1 MHFLSE
7 ELENYA
13 AQHTEDEPLLLQE
26 LNKRTHLNVLQP
38 RMISGHFQ
46 GRFLSLLS
54 KMVQPRTIL
63 EIGTYTGYAT
73 LCLAEGLHPEGVLHT
88 IDIKEE
94 LTDLQREFFDRS
106 GYGSQIVQH
115 LGKAA
120 DIIPAL
126 NTTFDLVFIDA
137 DKQNYAHYFD
147 LVIEKMNRGGII
159 LSDNV
164 LWSGKVVEEV
174 KHNDKHTQALM
185 AYNQKIKDDPR
196 VETVLLPI
204 RDGIT
209 LSRVKINP
217 N

>member
-106 GYGSQIVQH
+106 GYGNQIVQH

-120 DIIPAL
+120 DIIPSL
-126 NTTFDLVFIDA
+126 NTTVDLVFIDA

-209 LSRVKINP
+209 LSRVK
-217 N
+217 

>member
-174 KHNDKHTQALM
+174 KPNDKHTQALK

-209 LSRVKINP
+209 LSRVK
-217 N
+217 

>member
-13 AQHTEDEPLLLQE
+13 AQHTEDEPLLLKE

-73 LCLAEGLHPEGVLHT
+73 LCLAEGLHLEGVLHT

-106 GYGSQIVQH
+106 GYGNQIVQH

-126 NTTFDLVFIDA
+126 DTTFDLVFIDA

-209 LSRVKINP
+209 LSRVI
-217 N
+217 

>member
-120 DIIPAL
+120 DIIPSL
-126 NTTFDLVFIDA
+126 DTTFDLVFIDA

-209 LSRVKINP
+209 LSRVL
-217 N
+217 

>member
-13 AQHTEDEPLLLQE
+13 AQHTEDEPLLLKE

-126 NTTFDLVFIDA
+126 DTTFDLVFIDA

-209 LSRVKINP
+209 LSRVK
-217 N
+217 

>member
-88 IDIKEE
+88 IDIKEA

-174 KHNDKHTQALM
+174 KPNDKHTQALM

-209 LSRVKINP
+209 LSRVK
-217 N
+217 